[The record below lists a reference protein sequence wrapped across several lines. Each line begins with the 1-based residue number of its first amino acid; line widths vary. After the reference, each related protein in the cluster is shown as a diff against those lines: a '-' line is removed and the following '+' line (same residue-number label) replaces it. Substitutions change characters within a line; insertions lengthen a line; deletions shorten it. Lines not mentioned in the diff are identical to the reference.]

1 MQFGGIDFWERS
13 KFKII
18 WANLRAKAG
27 CFQAKRIKVAM
38 DRWDRLP
45 VNLASII
52 PMIEVNKDIVG
63 DDVNKLHR
71 VNGDAEWLDL
81 DQRNVT
87 FMCSVHVIVVMVMN

>member
-1 MQFGGIDFWERS
+1 
-13 KFKII
+13 
-18 WANLRAKAG
+18 
-27 CFQAKRIKVAM
+27 M

-71 VNGDAEWLDL
+71 VNGDAE
-81 DQRNVT
+81 
-87 FMCSVHVIVVMVMN
+87 